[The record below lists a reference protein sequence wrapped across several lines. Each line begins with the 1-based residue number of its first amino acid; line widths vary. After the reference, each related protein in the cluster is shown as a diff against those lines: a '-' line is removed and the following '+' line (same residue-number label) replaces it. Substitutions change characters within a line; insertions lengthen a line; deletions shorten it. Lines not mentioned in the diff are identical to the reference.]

1 MVKEET
7 IKILAMLSAFYGQGK
22 SDPEMMANAWH
33 LVLSKY
39 DYRIACKAILTFAE
53 NDKREYATFP
63 AVGCIVDAIRNEEIQ
78 QNAPIRQI
86 IRGVSYGR
94 QYNTLSDNAK
104 QIISEERYNG
114 WLKMNAEEFAGKA
127 DKYAES
133 LKTIQLRLQGGE

>member
-39 DYRIACKAILTFAE
+39 DYNIACKAILSFAE

-63 AVGCIVDAIRNEEIQ
+63 AVGCIVDAIRKEEIQ
-78 QNAPIRQI
+78 QKMPISEI
-86 IRGVSYGR
+86 IKGISYGR
-94 QYNTLSDNAK
+94 QYNTLSVKAK
-104 QIISEERYNG
+104 QIISEERYDG
-114 WLKMNAEEFAGKA
+114 WLKMNAEEFANRA
-127 DKYAES
+127 DSLAET
-133 LKTIQLRLQGGE
+133 LKDIQRRLQG